1 MRGFALYVPGVVGT
15 VLTAGLAAC
24 GGGQPP
30 PSPSNEPLSSPV
42 RVVASGAQFRGTNGL
57 LFGPD
62 GKLYVAS
69 VVTPVIAVFDP
80 ETGVIEER
88 LGPGQGV
95 MGPDDLAFGPDGSLY
110 WTDILYGEV
119 GRRRL
124 DGTNEVIASLGP
136 GPNPITFADD
146 GRLFVSQCFFD
157 DRLWELD
164 PDGETEPRLINGE
177 LGPGCG
183 LNGMDWGSDGY
194 LYGPRWFRGEVARVD
209 VNTGE
214 VESVA
219 TGFGVPAAVKFD
231 STGALHVLDTLA
243 GEIVRVVDGAK
254 EVVGRVQP
262 SSADNLA
269 FSDDDRLFVS
279 SFADG
284 FVVEVL
290 DPETNRTLSP
300 GGLIMPGGVALDATG
315 GTERLWLADFFSLR
329 ALDPVSGVELD
340 AERDVLGVSE
350 IGSVMTVHPHEDTL
364 ILTTWF
370 DNQVKI
376 WNPQERAIESRFE
389 GFAAPLD
396 ALAYGGGIA
405 VAELGSASVLH
416 VHPESPDE
424 RSTIASDLGLPT
436 GLATAD
442 GDLFVTD
449 RAGGRLLQIG
459 VSGAPLVPPRLVA
472 DGLEGPEGIDIG
484 SDGRLYLVEAD
495 AARVIAIDLDSGA
508 RTVLAD
514 GLEIHA
520 PAQANFPESWIFNGI
535 AAGEGKVYV
544 SGDRA
549 NVVYEIIVPGL

>member
-1 MRGFALYVPGVVGT
+1 M
-15 VLTAGLAAC
+15 
-24 GGGQPP
+24 
-30 PSPSNEPLSSPV
+30 
-42 RVVASGAQFRGTNGL
+42 ASGSPFRGTNGL

-88 LGPGQGV
+88 LGPEQGV
-95 MGPDDLAFGPDGSLY
+95 KGPDDLAFGPDGSLY

-119 GRRRL
+119 GRRTP
-124 DGTNEVIASLGP
+124 DGASEVIATLGP
-136 GPNPITFADD
+136 GPNPITFSDD
-146 GRLFVSQCFFD
+146 GRLFVSQCFLD

-164 PDGETEPRLINGE
+164 PDGAAEPRLVNGE

-183 LNGMDWGSDGY
+183 LNGMDWGPDGY
-194 LYGPRWFRGEVARVD
+194 LYGPRWFRGEVARIDVD
-209 VNTGE
+209 TGE

-219 TGFGVPAAVKFD
+219 SGFGVPAAVKFD
-231 STGALHVLDTLA
+231 STGTLHVLDTLA
-243 GEIVRVVDGAK
+243 GEIVRVTDGAK
-254 EVVGRVQP
+254 QVVGRVQP

-290 DPETNRTLSP
+290 DPDTNRTLSP
-300 GGLIMPGGVALDATG
+300 GGIIMPGGVALGEFG

-329 ALDPVSGVELD
+329 ALDPATGAELD

-350 IGSVMTVHPHEDTL
+350 IGSVITVHPHEDTL

-376 WNPQERAIESRFE
+376 WNPAERAIEGRFE
-389 GFAAPLD
+389 GFTAPLD
-396 ALAYGGGIA
+396 ALAYGDGIA

-416 VHPESPDE
+416 FDPESPDE
-424 RSTIASDLGLPT
+424 RSTIATDLGAPT
-436 GLATAD
+436 GLATVG
-442 GDLFVTD
+442 GDLYVTD

-459 VSGAPLVPPRLVA
+459 AAGEPLDAPRLVA

-484 SDGRLYLVEAD
+484 PDGRIYLVEAD
-495 AARVIAIDLDSGA
+495 AARVITIEPDSGA
-508 RTVLAD
+508 ATVLAE

-549 NVVYEIIVPGL
+549 NVVYEIVVPGL